1 MAHYAF
7 LNSDNIVVK
16 VITGVDE
23 DVIQIDSD
31 GTPVGGSS
39 EAWELFYENQSWHSG
54 LTCKRTSYNGNIR
67 ARYAGIGFVYRADID
82 QFVAPQPFPSWSLD
96 DNYDWQ
102 PPIPRPTDLT
112 KDYAWFEPNQQWI
125 EII

>member
-67 ARYAGIGFVYRADID
+67 GRYAGIGFVYRADID

-96 DNYDWQ
+96 DKYDWQ
-102 PPIPRPTDLT
+102 APIPRPTDLN
-112 KDYAWFEPNQQWI
+112 KEYVWFEPNKVWI
-125 EII
+125 ELI